1 MTKKLLSVLGLV
13 VLVAT
18 AGCLGGAQAAT
29 GDDESAKTID
39 VSGSDTIYATPDQVV
54 LHVAVEASGDSASD
68 VRDQLDAAAADL
80 TSSLKAQGVASED
93 IVTSRYDLSV
103 RDRETGE
110 TYRGVHAFRV
120 TSGDV
125 ENAGFLVDVA
135 LSNGANR
142 VDGVQFTLSED
153 TREDL
158 HRQALAAAVADA
170 RGDADALAAAAN
182 LSVTGVQT
190 VSTSDV
196 GYVYSGG
203 VSTASTE
210 IREDS
215 VAVTASVSVSFTAA

>member
-1 MTKKLLSVLGLV
+1 MSKKLLSVLGLV

-18 AGCLGGAQAAT
+18 AGCLGGAQAAA

-39 VSGSDTIYATPDQVV
+39 VSGSETIYATPDQVV

-80 TSSLKAQGVASED
+80 ASSLEAQGVASED

-153 TREDL
+153 TREGL

-190 VSTSDV
+190 VSSSDL
-196 GYVYSGG
+196 GYVYSEG
-203 VSTASTE
+203 VSTASTD
-210 IREDS
+210 IRQGS
-215 VAVTASVSVSFTAA
+215 VAVTATVSVTFSVA